1 MIKRPK
7 PLNYLVSLKGSEQ
20 IVQTLQGRINSGK
33 TMAIRI
39 YTTDNPVKAYLVK
52 GLLRA
57 EGVSPVVLDEHF
69 GDYPSVWIQE
79 DIQAEIA
86 LKTQMQ
92 SAKLLLIHGVA
103 QFIMKKLSIHSPHV
117 GNADQIDPD
126 LILKNR

>member
-86 LKTQMQ
+86 HQVVISFENANAVSETLAD
-92 SAKLLLIHGVA
+92 SWCC
-103 QFIMKKLSIHSPHV
+103 SIYNEKIEYTFTTCWQCGS
-117 GNADQIDPD
+117 
-126 LILKNR
+126 NRS

>member
-86 LKTQMQ
+86 QQVVISFENANAVSETLAD
-92 SAKLLLIHGVA
+92 SRCC
-103 QFIMKKLSIHSPHV
+103 SIYNEKIEYTFTTCWQCGS
-117 GNADQIDPD
+117 
-126 LILKNR
+126 NRS